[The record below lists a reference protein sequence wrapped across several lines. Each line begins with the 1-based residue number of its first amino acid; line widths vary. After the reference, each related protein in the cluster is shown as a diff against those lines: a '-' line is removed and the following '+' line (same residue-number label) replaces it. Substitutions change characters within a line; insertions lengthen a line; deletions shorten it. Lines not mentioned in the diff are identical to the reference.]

1 MARRRKRGGGKKIL
15 KGSAATLYKKFEE
28 VRKQHNRVH
37 VRGFSAEK
45 VNKRDFLRAYETYK
59 ANNNGSG
66 KGFVE
71 ALLNVQLSAKFQTI
85 FSPNVDLR
93 NIRGFKHDY
102 YTFSDKAVK
111 GIIDAYNRQRPLRE
125 WIGLRDLRKNPQ
137 LFEMIFSDIA
147 EEGYWYDIQSP

>member
-1 MARRRKRGGGKKIL
+1 MARRKRGGGKKIL
-15 KGSAATLYKKFEE
+15 KGAAATLYKKFEE

-37 VRGFSAEK
+37 ARGYSAEK

-71 ALLNVQLSAKFQTI
+71 ALLDVQLSAKFQKI

-93 NIRGFKHDY
+93 NIKGFKHDY
-102 YTFSDKAVK
+102 YTFSDKAVR
-111 GIIDAYNRQRPLRE
+111 GILNAYNKQRPFNERVTWQE
-125 WIGLRDLRKNPQ
+125 LRKDPQ
-137 LFEMIFSDIA
+137 IFEMIFSDVA
-147 EEGYWYDIQSP
+147 EVGYWYDIQSP